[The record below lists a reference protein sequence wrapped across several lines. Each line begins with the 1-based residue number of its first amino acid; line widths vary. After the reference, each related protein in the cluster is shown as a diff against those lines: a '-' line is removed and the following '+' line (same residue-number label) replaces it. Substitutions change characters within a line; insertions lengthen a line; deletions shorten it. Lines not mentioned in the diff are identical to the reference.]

1 MFLYFL
7 RKYNMIL
14 FILKILDHMQIK
26 TLNFCLFDFYK
37 STTYIKKVQTHPHPF
52 LLCFSHTPICNYK

>member
-1 MFLYFL
+1 
-7 RKYNMIL
+7 MIL